1 MVIFSKTVRS
11 LTLAMTTAAIL
22 FTSEPGSAVAKP
34 QAATSKYGVVNMQ
47 SVILNVAEGKAAR
60 SELEKAIKAKEA
72 DLKTKKAELDKL
84 NNEWKNQAA
93 ILSEQARLQKQ
104 QEFQQKFIALRNEEM
119 TFQKEIK
126 RKEQT
131 ATQKIAMK
139 VTQLVNDLAAKRG
152 FEMVFETSSAG
163 LVYLKN
169 PVDLTPE
176 VTKMYEA
183 QSATATK
190 SAKK

>member
-1 MVIFSKTVRS
+1 MVILSKTVKS

-34 QAATSKYGVVNMQ
+34 QAPSAKYGVVNMQ

-139 VTQLVNDLAAKRG
+139 VTQLVNDIAAKRG
-152 FEMVFETSSAG
+152 LEMVFETSSAG

-176 VTKMYEA
+176 VTKMYEV
-183 QSATATK
+183 QSTTATK

>member
-1 MVIFSKTVRS
+1 MVLLSKTFKLFTIA
-11 LTLAMTTAAIL
+11 LTTVFFLG
-22 FTSEPGSAVAKP
+22 TSEPGSAVAKP
-34 QAATSKYGVVNMQ
+34 KVGSKYAVVNMQ
-47 SVILNVAEGKAAR
+47 SIILNVSEGKAAR
-60 SELEKAIKAKEA
+60 SELEKAIKAKETE
-72 DLKTKKAELDKL
+72 LKSKKTELDKL
-84 NNEWKNQAA
+84 NKEWKNQAA
-93 ILSEQARLQKQ
+93 ILSEQAKMQKQ

-119 TFQKEIK
+119 GFQQEIK
-126 RKEQT
+126 KKEQA

-139 VTQLVNDLAAKRG
+139 VTQLVNEIAEKRG

-176 VTKMYEA
+176 VTKTYEA
-183 QSATATK
+183 QTSKKAK